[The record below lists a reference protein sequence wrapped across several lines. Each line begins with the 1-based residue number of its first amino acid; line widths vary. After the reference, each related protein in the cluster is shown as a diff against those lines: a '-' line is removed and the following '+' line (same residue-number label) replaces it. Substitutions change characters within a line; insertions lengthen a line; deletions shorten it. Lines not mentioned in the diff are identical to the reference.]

1 LSSHPRACLEAEQ
14 AIASRAVQISIA
26 GELGVMLGREY
37 HLSSEHDSQQHR
49 IHADVRDVT

>member
-1 LSSHPRACLEAEQ
+1 
-14 AIASRAVQISIA
+14 VQISIA